1 MKIQDTP
8 KVVVGAIILNDKDEI
23 FLARSKKWKDRWVVP
38 GGHLKFGET
47 LEQAVRR
54 EIKEE
59 TFLEV
64 SDIKLI
70 DVKESIF
77 SEEYHKRK
85 HLVFIDFSCKA
96 QSSRI
101 MLNDE
106 LQEYIW
112 TEPDKALQMDLNIFT
127 RELVEKYI
135 DIQKSKDNGLI

>member
-96 QSSRI
+96 KSSRI
-101 MLNDE
+101 ILNDE

-127 RELVEKYI
+127 RKLVEKYI
-135 DIQKSKDNGLI
+135 DIQKSKDNSLI

>member
-1 MKIQDTP
+1 MKYFWQDQKNGKTD
-8 KVVVGAIILNDKDEI
+8 GLC
-23 FLARSKKWKDRWVVP
+23 P

-47 LEQAVRR
+47 LEQALRR

-59 TFLEV
+59 TCLEV

-96 QSSRI
+96 KSNRI
-101 MLNDE
+101 ILNDE
-106 LQEYIW
+106 LQEYTWI
-112 TEPDKALQMDLNIFT
+112 EPGKALQMDLNPFT

-135 DIQKSKDNGLI
+135 DIQKSKDNSLI

>member
-1 MKIQDTP
+1 MKTQDTP

-59 TFLEV
+59 TYLEV

-96 QSSRI
+96 KSSRI
-101 MLNDE
+101 ILNDE

-127 RELVEKYI
+127 RKLVEKYI
-135 DIQKSKDNGLI
+135 DIQKSKDNSLI

>member
-1 MKIQDTP
+1 
-8 KVVVGAIILNDKDEI
+8 
-23 FLARSKKWKDRWVVP
+23 
-38 GGHLKFGET
+38 
-47 LEQAVRR
+47 
-54 EIKEE
+54 
-59 TFLEV
+59 
-64 SDIKLI
+64 DIKLI

-112 TEPDKALQMDLNIFT
+112 IEPDKALQMDLNIFT

>member
-1 MKIQDTP
+1 METQDTP
-8 KVVVGAIILNDKDEI
+8 KVVVGAIILNGKDEI

-47 LEQAVRR
+47 LEQALRR

-59 TFLEV
+59 TCLEV

-96 QSSRI
+96 KSNRI
-101 MLNDE
+101 ILNDE
-106 LQEYIW
+106 LQEYTWI
-112 TEPDKALQMDLNIFT
+112 EPGKALQMDLNPFT

-135 DIQKSKDNGLI
+135 DIQKSKDNSLI